1 MIFFIFFSNI
11 IVTFAVNLKNT
22 ISEGVGVVTWEEKSL
37 KYCLNYSN
45 NNIKEMNIL
54 ILGVVCLWI
63 RVIHFARYNEYL
75 GRFLT
80 VVQRLIS
87 EIILFFVLYLV
98 NLIVFA
104 TIAETAFTDLPDY
117 NTLSQAFITLFYA
130 SFGTFD
136 FDQIE
141 KSELSKNF
149 AISYLIF
156 FLIINIGLFMSLF
169 VSIVTV
175 LFQVFQKNDRVC

>member
-1 MIFFIFFSNI
+1 MIFFIFFTNI
-11 IVTFAVNLKNT
+11 LLTFAVNLKNT
-22 ISEGVGVVTWEEKSL
+22 ISEGIGVVTWEEKSL
-37 KYCLNYSN
+37 KYCFNYTEN
-45 NNIKEMNIL
+45 NVKEMNVL

-63 RVIHFARYNEYL
+63 RVIHFTRYNEYL

-87 EIILFFVLYLV
+87 EIVLFFVLYLV
-98 NLIVFA
+98 NLVVFA
-104 TIAETAFTDLPDY
+104 TIAESAFTDLKDY
-117 NTLSQAFITLFYA
+117 QTISQAFITLFYA

-136 FDQIE
+136 FETIE
-141 KSELSKNF
+141 KSSLSKNF

-175 LFQVFQKNDRVC
+175 LF

>member
-1 MIFFIFFSNI
+1 
-11 IVTFAVNLKNT
+11 
-22 ISEGVGVVTWEEKSL
+22 
-37 KYCLNYSN
+37 
-45 NNIKEMNIL
+45 
-54 ILGVVCLWI
+54 
-63 RVIHFARYNEYL
+63 
-75 GRFLT
+75 
-80 VVQRLIS
+80 
-87 EIILFFVLYLV
+87 VLYLV
-98 NLIVFA
+98 NLLVFA